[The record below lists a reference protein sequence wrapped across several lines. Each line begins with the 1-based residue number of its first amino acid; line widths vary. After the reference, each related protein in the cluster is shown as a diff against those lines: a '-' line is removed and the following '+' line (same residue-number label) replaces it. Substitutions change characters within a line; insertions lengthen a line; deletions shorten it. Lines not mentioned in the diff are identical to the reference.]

1 MAITVADLL
10 EMQHLR
16 LHLVSGKGGVGR
28 SVSWTHGS
36 DLPEPWRWLTGGEL
50 LLTNGMSFPE
60 SGAGQRELI
69 EKLDEAGASGLAIGE
84 KMYCPPLTDELL
96 SASERLGLS
105 VLSVEF
111 PMPFVAISQAVAAAN
126 LLEQSDRLV
135 RTEKIY
141 RTVQRMVS
149 THDSASVL
157 REPLAQVLGCEVHVC
172 HRESGEPWYPEDPR
186 FDPVLAG
193 ALHEITRGT
202 ADLRAGALVVP
213 LDDGRDLRLVDVPT
227 QQGALMVLV
236 SQGRSPV
243 DAILMQHAVTVL
255 ALELSQSVVANEHRR
270 RIGAELLAQLL
281 EGRIEARTAARQLRG
296 LGVDPAK
303 ARLYAVSGDDAGRL
317 RDVHIALWRNGIGH
331 VVNYRS
337 GVLHVLAPP
346 AAEVHD
352 VLRGD
357 LGAHA
362 LIGISAPLRGADRA
376 PEALREAAWALRA
389 AEGSVGRTFHYGDAS
404 PIVGVG
410 GLDDAAALVSRVLG
424 PLLEYERVHA
434 TPLLATLDAFLG
446 HQRSWQRTA
455 DALQVHRQTVLY
467 RIRKVEEIT
476 GRSTSETADIAE
488 LWLALR
494 AQSLLAPAKGSA
506 PRA

>member
-16 LHLVSGKGGVGR
+16 LRLVAGDAGVR
-28 SVSWTHGS
+28 RTVSWTHVS

-50 LLTNGMSFPE
+50 LLTNGMSFPA
-60 SGAGQRELI
+60 GAAEQRELL
-69 EKLDEAGASGLAIGE
+69 ERLDEVGASALAIGE

-96 SASERLGLS
+96 ATSERLGLS
-105 VLSVEF
+105 VLAVEY

-149 THDSASVL
+149 AHHGGSLL

-172 HRESGEPWYPEDPR
+172 HRASGEPWYPEDPR
-186 FDPVLAG
+186 FDPALAE

-213 LDDGRDLRLVDVPT
+213 LPDGRDLRLVDVPT

-236 SQGRSPV
+236 SQGRNAV

-255 ALELSQSVVANEHRR
+255 ALEMSQSIVANEHRR
-270 RIGAELLAQLL
+270 RLGAELLGQLL
-281 EGRIEARTAARQLRG
+281 EGRVEARVARRQLKAA
-296 LGVDPAK
+296 GVDPAR
-303 ARLYAVSGDDAGRL
+303 ARLHAVSDDDPGRL
-317 RDVHIALWRNGIGH
+317 RDVHIALWRTGIDH
-331 VVNYRS
+331 VVTYRA
-337 GVLHVLAPP
+337 GVLYVLAS
-346 AAEVHD
+346 AVGDVVD
-352 VLRGD
+352 VLRAD
-357 LGAHA
+357 LGPRA
-362 LIGISAPLRGADRA
+362 LIGVSAPLGSPDRV
-376 PEALREAAWALRA
+376 PEALREAAWALSA
-389 AEGSVGRTFHYGDAS
+389 AEGSAERTFHYGDAS
-404 PIVGVG
+404 PIVGIG
-410 GLDDAAALVSRVLG
+410 GLDDAAALVARVLG
-424 PLLEYERVHA
+424 PLLEHERVHD
-434 TPLLATLDAFLG
+434 TPLLATLDAFLV

-467 RIRKVEEIT
+467 RVRKVEELT
-476 GRSTSETADIAE
+476 GRSTSETADLAE

-494 AQSLLAPAKGSA
+494 ARELLAPAKRE
-506 PRA
+506 PRRD